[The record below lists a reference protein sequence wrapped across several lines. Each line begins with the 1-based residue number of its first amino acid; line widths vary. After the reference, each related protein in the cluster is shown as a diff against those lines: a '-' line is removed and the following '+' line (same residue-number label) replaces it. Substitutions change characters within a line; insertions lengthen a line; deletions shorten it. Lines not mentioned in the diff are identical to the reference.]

1 MENGGEPKFELVVEQ
16 GEKTL
21 VPPAEE
27 TEKGLYFLSNF
38 DQILNLEN
46 LEESLAVFVP
56 TIYCFKSEDKG
67 NERANEIIKDA
78 LSKVLVRYYPL
89 AGRLTMSPDGR
100 LMVDCTGEGAV
111 FVEAEANCR
120 IEDIGDGTKPDPVT
134 LGKLVYDV
142 SDVKSILEVPT
153 LMAQVTKFKC
163 GGFVLGLCMNHSM
176 FDGIGAMQFVN
187 SWGETARGLPLTIPP
202 FLDRT
207 ILKARN
213 PPEIQFPHHEY
224 AEIEDKSDI
233 LNLLKQEILYRSFCF
248 NPEKLENLKSKA
260 TEDGAITSCTT
271 FEALSAFVW
280 RARSRALNMRPDQE
294 TRLLFPVDSRSRFN
308 PKIPP
313 GYFGNAVVMT
323 SSVCAAGEL
332 VENPLSFAVG
342 LVKEAVKLV
351 TYDYMRSAI
360 DYTEVNRGRP
370 SLTGTLMI
378 AVWFRLSFHAMD
390 FGWGGPIF
398 SCPATLP
405 EKEVIMFLPHGRERK
420 SINVLVGLPA
430 PAMESFQELM
440 QF

>member
-1 MENGGEPKFELVVEQ
+1 M
-16 GEKTL
+16 
-21 VPPAEE
+21 
-27 TEKGLYFLSNF
+27 
-38 DQILNLEN
+38 
-46 LEESLAVFVP
+46 
-56 TIYCFKSEDKG
+56 
-67 NERANEIIKDA
+67 
-78 LSKVLVRYYPL
+78 
-89 AGRLTMSPDGR
+89 
-100 LMVDCTGEGAV
+100 
-111 FVEAEANCR
+111 
-120 IEDIGDGTKPDPVT
+120 
-134 LGKLVYDV
+134 
-142 SDVKSILEVPT
+142 
-153 LMAQVTKFKC
+153 TKFKC

-187 SWGETARGLPLTIPP
+187 SWGETARGIPLTIPP

-248 NPEKLENLKSKA
+248 DPEKLENLKSKA

-294 TRLLFPVDSRSRFN
+294 TRLLFPVDSRTRFN
-308 PKIPP
+308 QKIPP
-313 GYFGNAVVMT
+313 GYFGNAVVIT

-342 LVKEAVKLV
+342 LVKDAVKLV
-351 TYDYMRSAI
+351 TYDYMRSAM

-378 AVWFRLSFHAMD
+378 AAWFRLSFHAMD